1 MREMPEDMRENP
13 QPGEDLFSY
22 LLELA
27 RVRSALS
34 GGLVA
39 GGAWALAFPATPL
52 VKFWG
57 IRRGSAWIDVGTG
70 KPLAAR
76 AGDVFLFNASGPHL
90 LASDLAVPPLP
101 LDALGPGRAGAILHH
116 GEDGGAGADF
126 FMIGGK
132 VALDEGS
139 APLLFGGLPPVL
151 RLAADSPRAAPVHWI
166 LERLVAERDA
176 GLPGGAAAS
185 AQLAQLMLIEIL
197 RAHLAEPGA
206 LGSGSFKALA
216 DARLAPALRLMHG
229 DPGRAWRLPE
239 LAAACAMSRAAFSAH
254 FGKVAGSSPLHY
266 LTGLRMR
273 LALRR
278 LRQSDVGIARL
289 AEEYGYGSESA
300 FSHAFK
306 RVLGRP
312 PKAFRQ
318 A

>member
-1 MREMPEDMRENP
+1 MRENP
-13 QPGEDLFSY
+13 GPVEDVFSH
-22 LLELA
+22 LLALA

-34 GGLVA
+34 GGLLA

-57 IRRGSAWIDVGTG
+57 IRRGSAWIDVGDG

-76 AGDVFLFNASGPHL
+76 AGDVFLFHAPGPQV
-90 LASDLAVPPLP
+90 LASELSLPALP
-101 LDALGPGRAGAILHH
+101 LDALAPGRAGAILRH
-116 GEDGGAGADF
+116 GEGEDF

-132 VALDEGS
+132 VDLDEGS

-176 GLPGGAAAS
+176 GLPGAAAAS
-185 AQLAQLMLIEIL
+185 AQLAQLMLIELL

-239 LAAACAMSRAAFSAH
+239 LAAACAMSRAAFAAH
-254 FGKVAGSSPLHY
+254 FRAVAGSAPLNY
-266 LTGLRMR
+266 LTELRMR

-278 LRQSDVGIARL
+278 LRQSGVGIARL
-289 AEEYGYGSESA
+289 AEEYGYASESA

-312 PKAFRQ
+312 PKAFRLQ
-318 A
+318 